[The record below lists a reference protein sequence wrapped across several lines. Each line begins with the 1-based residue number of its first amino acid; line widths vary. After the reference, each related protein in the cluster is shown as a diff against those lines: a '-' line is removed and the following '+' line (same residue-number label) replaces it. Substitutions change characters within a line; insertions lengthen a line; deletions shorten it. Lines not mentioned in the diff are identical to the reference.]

1 MMRFPK
7 RAAALV
13 CAMLVL
19 LTSLS
24 AQAAP
29 FSVLLI
35 GVDTAGEA
43 GRSDVMMLA
52 SVDPEAGDIRL
63 VSFLRDLYVSIP
75 GHGKDRL
82 NAAYF
87 YGGEALLKRTLEEN
101 FGVSV
106 DHTLTAHFPTLV
118 SAVDLMGG
126 LEVDIT
132 EAEREQ
138 LNKILQD
145 YNRQVGLSQ
154 NDGLLEEAGTQLLG
168 GRQALSFCRIRKIDS
183 DFQRIGRQQ
192 RLLQS
197 AAERLEALEPLPLI
211 RLALTLLS
219 EVETDLELRDLA
231 ALAPLLGQEDLE
243 IRGAHVP
250 FDGTYADET
259 ISGMMVLTPD
269 LSANRSQLRRF
280 LESE

>member
-126 LEVDIT
+126 SSST
-132 EAEREQ
+132 
-138 LNKILQD
+138 K
-145 YNRQVGLSQ
+145 S
-154 NDGLLEEAGTQLLG
+154 
-168 GRQALSFCRIRKIDS
+168 CRITTARWVFPKTTGCW
-183 DFQRIGRQQ
+183 R
-192 RLLQS
+192 RLAHSFS
-197 AAERLEALEPLPLI
+197 AA
-211 RLALTLLS
+211 
-219 EVETDLELRDLA
+219 V
-231 ALAPLLGQEDLE
+231 
-243 IRGAHVP
+243 
-250 FDGTYADET
+250 
-259 ISGMMVLTPD
+259 
-269 LSANRSQLRRF
+269 RR
-280 LESE
+280 

>member
-183 DFQRIGRQQ
+183 DFQRTGRQQ

-197 AAERLEALEPLPLI
+197 AAERLVALEPLPLI

-219 EVETDLELRDLA
+219 EVETDLEQRDLA

>member
-13 CAMLVL
+13 CAVLVL

-154 NDGLLEEAGTQLLG
+154 NDGLLERRSPENPECQ
-168 GRQALSFCRIRKIDS
+168 
-183 DFQRIGRQQ
+183 
-192 RLLQS
+192 
-197 AAERLEALEPLPLI
+197 EPEN
-211 RLALTLLS
+211 RGKS
-219 EVETDLELRDLA
+219 RS
-231 ALAPLLGQEDLE
+231 E
-243 IRGAHVP
+243 IRSAHT
-250 FDGTYADET
+250 FA
-259 ISGMMVLTPD
+259 
-269 LSANRSQLRRF
+269 QRR
-280 LESE
+280 LGRRI